1 MDTLGLL
8 WGRQVTKA
16 SCSEQAGFWM
26 VFISLLAFLST
37 VLVFF
42 ADRGYRGLPKT
53 VAAATGGHTVL
64 ELAGGISGQKG
75 FSVQAK
81 RWIHACVNAIVERTF
96 AWLNWSRR
104 LSKDYEVTTKSSEAW
119 IDVSAI
125 RTTLRKLQPN

>member
-1 MDTLGLL
+1 
-8 WGRQVTKA
+8 
-16 SCSEQAGFWM
+16 M
-26 VFISLLAFLST
+26 VFVSLLAFLST

-64 ELAGGISGQKG
+64 ELVGGISGQKG

-81 RWIHACVNAIVERTF
+81 RWIVERTF

-125 RTTLRKLQPN
+125 RTTLRKLQSS